1 MAVYV
6 PSRARAPNL
15 ALHSRDTKASG
26 RVIDTGGYAKK
37 DRITRRIP
45 ITSTGDI
52 DDEVKRWLKAA
63 YDLDAYA
70 EVCPLP
76 RPCAVFAPHR

>member
-6 PSRARAPNL
+6 PSRARASNL
-15 ALHSRDTKASG
+15 VLHSRDTKASG
-26 RVIDTGGYAKK
+26 RLIDTGAYAKK

-52 DDEVKRWLKAA
+52 DDEVRHWPKAA
-63 YDLDAYA
+63 YDLDA
-70 EVCPLP
+70 
-76 RPCAVFAPHR
+76 